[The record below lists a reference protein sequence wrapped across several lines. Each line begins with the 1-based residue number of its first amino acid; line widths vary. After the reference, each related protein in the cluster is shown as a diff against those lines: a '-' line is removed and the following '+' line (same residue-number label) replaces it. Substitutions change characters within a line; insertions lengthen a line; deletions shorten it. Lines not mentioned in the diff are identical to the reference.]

1 MYNTIFF
8 DLDGTL
14 TDPGIGITNSV
25 AYALEKWNIKV
36 SERKELYKFIGP
48 PLIDSFERY
57 YGFSLE
63 DSRKAVVYYREY
75 FSTKGLYEN
84 VVYDGIEILLGKLK
98 KAGKRLV
105 IATSKPEGFAITILK
120 HFDLFRYFDF
130 VAGASMD
137 ETRTK
142 KSEVIKYALDSLAIT
157 NVSQVLM
164 VGDREHD
171 VLGAGEFGI
180 KSMGVL
186 YGYGDRAELE
196 KAGADFIAE
205 NVEDI
210 YKIIVAEE

>member
-63 DSRKAVVYYREY
+63 ESRKAVVYYREY

-84 VVYDGIEILLGKLK
+84 VVYDGIETLLGKLK

-171 VLGAGEFGI
+171 VFGAGEFGI
-180 KSMGVL
+180 ESMGVL

-205 NVEDI
+205 KVEDI